1 MSGNKQITINNSR
14 AGFQMPSVLLA
25 ICLMLCM
32 VRPLMAAQGPV
43 EVLQGMTDQVL
54 VIIQQEPDIFSNP
67 VRMRQVANEVI
78 LPRIDFNALSRWVLG
93 KYWRRA
99 TPQQRNDFAAEFR
112 ELLLGSYMRQ
122 VTTYEENVVRFLPL
136 RAGQKEGRATVKAE
150 VDQRDGPIIHVTF
163 RMHRVGTEWLI
174 YDVAVEGISLVATH
188 RSSFAREIRNSGIDN
203 LIARLQTM
211 NAKNAAQEESVIGKT
226 KQD

>member
-1 MSGNKQITINNSR
+1 MS
-14 AGFQMPSVLLA
+14 SVLLA

-43 EVLQGMTDQVL
+43 EVLQEMTDQVL

-67 VRMRQVANEVI
+67 VRMREVANEVI

-99 TPQQRNDFAAEFR
+99 TPQQRNDFAVEFR

-136 RAGQKEGRATVKAE
+136 REGQKEGRATVKAE
-150 VDQRDGPIIHVTF
+150 VEQQDGPIIHVTF

-174 YDVAVEGISLVATH
+174 YDVAVEGISLVSTH
-188 RSSFAREIRNSGIDN
+188 RSSFARELHNSGMDS

-211 NAKNAAQEESVIGKT
+211 NAKNSAQEETIIVET